1 MKNNIVRNN
10 NWMADFFNGILDDG
24 RMVRT
29 NAVMPAINV
38 IENEHAY
45 SIELAAPGMTKE
57 NFNLT
62 LDADGDL
69 VIKMEKKAG
78 KQEENSE
85 KSRVLRREWNYT
97 RFQQTMIL
105 PEDAD
110 RDKIGAKVE
119 NGVLSVSIPKMEKA
133 AEEESCRLIEIQ

>member
-1 MKNNIVRNN
+1 MSDI
-10 NWMADFFNGILDDG
+10 FNGLIEENW
-24 RMVRT
+24 RMRA
-29 NAVMPAINV
+29 NATVPAINT
-38 IENEHAY
+38 IEKDRSYEL
-45 SIELAAPGMTKE
+45 ELAAPGMTKE

-69 VIKMEKKAG
+69 VIKREKTAG
-78 KQEENSE
+78 NQEENPE

-110 RDKIGAKVE
+110 REKITAKVE
-119 NGVLSVSIPKMEKA
+119 NGVLSVNIPKVEKTP
-133 AEEESCRLIEIQ
+133 EEESVRLIEIQ

>member
-1 MKNNIVRNN
+1 MSDI
-10 NWMADFFNGILDDG
+10 FNGLIEENW
-24 RMVRT
+24 RMRA
-29 NAVMPAINV
+29 NATVPAINT
-38 IENEHAY
+38 IEKDRSYEL
-45 SIELAAPGMTKE
+45 ELAAPGMTKE

-69 VIKMEKKAG
+69 VIKMEKTAG
-78 KQEENSE
+78 NQEENPE

-110 RDKIGAKVE
+110 REKITAKVE
-119 NGVLSVSIPKMEKA
+119 NGVLSVNIPKVEKA
-133 AEEESCRLIEIQ
+133 LEEESVRLIEIQ

>member
-1 MKNNIVRNN
+1 MSDI
-10 NWMADFFNGILDDG
+10 FNGLIEENW
-24 RMVRT
+24 RMRA
-29 NAVMPAINV
+29 NATVPAINT
-38 IENEHAY
+38 IEKDRSYEL
-45 SIELAAPGMTKE
+45 ELAAPGMTKE

-69 VIKMEKKAG
+69 VIKMEKTAG
-78 KQEENSE
+78 DQEENPE

-110 RDKIGAKVE
+110 REKITAKVE
-119 NGVLSVSIPKMEKA
+119 NGVLSVNIPKVEKA
-133 AEEESCRLIEIQ
+133 PEEESVRLIEIQ

>member
-1 MKNNIVRNN
+1 MSDI
-10 NWMADFFNGILDDG
+10 FNGLIEENW
-24 RMVRT
+24 RMRA
-29 NAVMPAINV
+29 NATVPAINT
-38 IENEHAY
+38 IEKDRSYEL
-45 SIELAAPGMTKE
+45 ELAAPGMTKE

-69 VIKMEKKAG
+69 VIKMEKTAG
-78 KQEENSE
+78 NQEENPE

-110 RDKIGAKVE
+110 REKITAKVE
-119 NGVLSVSIPKMEKA
+119 NGVLSVNIPKVEKA
-133 AEEESCRLIEIQ
+133 PEEESVRLIEIQ